1 MFTLIGTALG
11 FFTSF
16 LPEVLKMFTAK
27 ADRKHELDVMD
38 RQAKL
43 QAQGSQEKLAA
54 IEADADIRE
63 IEAIHEHDVASGV
76 RWIDGLRASVRPVIT
91 YFFFALFCFVEIT
104 AYLTMIK
111 IGLPA
116 TDALAIVWDDE
127 VMALF
132 GSVMAFYFGG
142 RAVSKIRGRR

>member
-27 ADRKHELDVMD
+27 ADRAHELAILD

-43 QAQGSQEKLAA
+43 QAQGSTEKLAA

-63 IEAIHEHDVASGV
+63 IEAIHENDQPTGV
-76 RWIDGLRASVRPVIT
+76 RFIDGLRGSVRPVIT
-91 YFFFALFCFVEIT
+91 YAFFILFCFVEIT
-104 AYLTMIK
+104 AYLAMIK
-111 IGLPA
+111 AGLTA

-132 GSVMAFYFGG
+132 SAIISFWFGG
-142 RAVSKIRGRR
+142 RSLKKLRGGR

>member
-38 RQAKL
+38 RQAAL

-63 IEAIHEHDVASGV
+63 TEAIHKSDRPTGV
-76 RWIDGLRASVRPVIT
+76 KFIDGLRGSVRPVIT
-91 YFFFALFCFVEIT
+91 YAFFILFCFVEVT
-104 AYLTMIK
+104 AYLAMINM
-111 IGLPA
+111 GLTA
-116 TDALAIVWDDE
+116 TDALAVVWDDE

-132 GSVMAFYFGG
+132 SAILAYWFGG
-142 RAVSKIRGRR
+142 RSLAKLREGR

>member
-38 RQAKL
+38 RQAAL

-63 IEAIHEHDVASGV
+63 IESLHEHDAPSGV
-76 RWIDGLRASVRPVIT
+76 RWIDGLSKSVRPVIT
-91 YFFFALFCFVEIT
+91 YCFFALFVFVEIS
-104 AYLTMIK
+104 AWLAMISM
-111 IGLPA
+111 GVSA
-116 TDALAIVWDDE
+116 ADAIVIVWDDE
-127 VMALF
+127 IMALF
-132 GSVMAFYFGG
+132 SAIISFWFGG
-142 RAVSKIRGRR
+142 RALRRYKKG